1 MEQEETYICTD
12 IEADGPIPG
21 PNSMISLASA
31 AFNSEGRLLDTF
43 AANLLPLPG
52 AAPNPQT
59 MEWWEGN
66 PEAWVATQ
74 VDQRDPQEVMQ
85 AFSAWVGGQPGIPV
99 FVAYPAGFDFT
110 FVYWYLHRF
119 IGGSPFSHSAL
130 DMKTLAMVL
139 LGKGYRQATKNHWP
153 REWKSAGARHTHRAL
168 DDAIEQGREFCGMLA
183 EARRLPPRE
192 QREPVAKGQPRARV
206 RRR

>member
-1 MEQEETYICTD
+1 
-12 IEADGPIPG
+12 
-21 PNSMISLASA
+21 
-31 AFNSEGRLLDTF
+31 
-43 AANLLPLPG
+43 
-52 AAPNPQT
+52 
-59 MEWWEGN
+59 
-66 PEAWVATQ
+66 
-74 VDQRDPQEVMQ
+74 
-85 AFSAWVGGQPGIPV
+85 
-99 FVAYPAGFDFT
+99 
-110 FVYWYLHRF
+110 
-119 IGGSPFSHSAL
+119 
-130 DMKTLAMVL
+130 MKTLAMVL